1 MWTRRDF
8 VKALGATGVAAS
20 FPQAV
25 RSAADPDVSLRVVA
39 APSRAG
45 IFAGAATPVLRFT
58 GEVLSG
64 RRDALKGSESYLG
77 PTLDLWRGER
87 VRIELENRLAEPT
100 IVHWHGMIVPDV
112 ADGHPRFAIAPGG
125 RYVYEF
131 TVRNPAGTYLYH
143 PHPHGRTGHQVY
155 HGLAG
160 LLVVREPTERD
171 TGIPSGPFEL
181 PLVIQDRRVAEGN
194 RLAFKQMMMD
204 DMNGVLG
211 DTVLVNGRPDA
222 AFKVARRGYRLRLA
236 NVSNAR
242 IYKLAW
248 SDGRPLTVIGT
259 DNGLLSAAEGP
270 QERPYVTLAPFER
283 IELFE
288 DFSGR
293 RAGTEVALVS
303 QAFSVGGGMGGM
315 MSGGMM
321 GGMMGRGMMGGEGG
335 RGMGGMMG
343 GGMRGMMGGGAQQG
357 DALVVARFAV
367 AGGSALRAE
376 PLRLPVVPPAR
387 EEDPA
392 LELST
397 ELSFQHMRGL
407 LNGRGFEMG
416 GGVADDERLPLG
428 KPVVWTFSN
437 PATQMMAMPHPIH
450 IHGVR
455 FRVVERSGGGDAGRE
470 LAAGIVDAG
479 YQDTFLI
486 LPGERVRVQVT
497 PTEPGLFMYH
507 CHNLEH
513 EDGGMMRNCRFEP
526 SRGA

>member
-1 MWTRRDF
+1 MWTRREF
-8 VKALGATGVAAS
+8 VKALGASGMAAA
-20 FPQAV
+20 FPPAA
-25 RSAADPDVSLRVVA
+25 RSSADPDVSLRLVA
-39 APSRAG
+39 APSHAR
-45 IFAGAATPVLRFT
+45 IFAGAETPVLRFT

-64 RRDALKGSESYLG
+64 RRNALKPVASYLG
-77 PTLDLWRGER
+77 PTLDLMRGER
-87 VRIELENRLAEPT
+87 VRIEFENRLAEPT

-131 TVRNPAGTYLYH
+131 TVQNPAGTYLYH

-160 LLVVREPTERD
+160 LLIVREPAERD
-171 TGIPSGPFEL
+171 MGLPSGAFEL
-181 PLVIQDRRVAEGN
+181 SLVIQDRRVGDGN
-194 RLAFKQMMMD
+194 QLAFKRTMMD

-211 DTVLVNGRPDA
+211 DTVLVNGQPDA
-222 AFKVARRGYRLRLA
+222 AYKVAPRAYRLRLA

-259 DNGLLSAAEGP
+259 DSGLLSAAEGP
-270 QERPYVTLAPFER
+270 QERPYVVLAPFQR
-283 IELFE
+283 IELRE
-288 DFSGR
+288 DFGSR
-293 RAGTEVALVS
+293 RAGADVALVS
-303 QAFSVGGGMGGM
+303 QPFSVGGGMMG
-315 MSGGMM
+315 
-321 GGMMGRGMMGGEGG
+321 GGMMGRGMMG
-335 RGMGGMMG
+335 RGMG
-343 GGMRGMMGGGAQQG
+343 GMMGGGAQQG
-357 DALVVARFAV
+357 DALVLARFTVSA
-367 AGGSALRAE
+367 GSATRAE
-376 PLRLPVVPPAR
+376 PLRLPDVPAAR
-387 EEDPA
+387 EDSVR
-392 LELST
+392 ELST

-416 GGVADDERLPLG
+416 GDVADDERLPLG

-455 FRVVERSGGGDAGRE
+455 FRVIERNGGSRAGRD

-479 YQDTFLI
+479 YKDTFLI
-486 LPGERVRVQVT
+486 LPGEQVRVLVT

-513 EDGGMMRNCRFEP
+513 EDGGMMRSCRFESKP
-526 SRGA
+526 GA